1 MWKRIVNWFRNWA
14 FEEVEIEVE
23 VPVEEPTK
31 TKEKES
37 TAEHTPF
44 RFPVINDQVSR
55 GDERHVSVKQT
66 EEVVKKSVPVRPL
79 AKDHRP
85 KQVPKV
91 HRPSN
96 VTYQTKKDLKKYEE
110 PAFLRKKKMRSE
122 PATSEHIIKT
132 EAKNTSKELP
142 RFLHGSSPEELDKIF
157 KRKKEETNIQEETEE
172 PFKMDRVISQEKP
185 VISNEADIKTE
196 QREDLQDKVE
206 EKVQFVERKEESND
220 LIKIPEVNQA
230 VDVPY
235 HLLND
240 SEPFDEALLEDWLIE
255 QSILLEDTLNQ
266 FNVDAKV
273 VNVTRG
279 PTVTSFELQPS
290 PGVKVSRIRNLSDD
304 LKLSLAAEDIRI
316 LAPIPG
322 KNTVGIEV
330 PNLERETVSFQE
342 VISGKDFTEN
352 ESPLSVA
359 LGLDVE
365 GNPYVTSIDKMPHGL
380 IAGATGSGK
389 SVCINTILLSLIYKA
404 NPDEVK
410 FLLIDPK
417 MIELTPYNEIPHLVS
432 PVITDAKAA
441 TQALKW
447 AVNEMES
454 RYELFLQ
461 EGVRDIKR
469 YNERVEKDKHMPYL
483 VIVIDELA
491 DLMMVAPQEVEE
503 SISRIAQKARA
514 SGIHMLVATQRPS
527 VDVITGLIKSNI
539 PTRISFS
546 VSSQIDSRTIIDVA
560 GAEKLLGKGDMLF
573 MENGSNKLVRLQ
585 GPFVSDEEVERV
597 THHARQK
604 GKPTYL
610 FEQEYLLELII
621 QEEEDEL
628 LPEVIAFIVEEGEV
642 STSLLQRQFRIGYN
656 RAARMIDTLENKGYI
671 SGPKG
676 SKPRDVLLD
685 RSEVKELL
693 IEQ

>member
-1 MWKRIVNWFRNWA
+1 MWKRIVNWLKNWA
-14 FEEVEIEVE
+14 FEEVEVEVE
-23 VPVEEPTK
+23 VPIEEPK
-31 TKEKES
+31 QRKEKEEK
-37 TAEHTPF
+37 AEHTPF
-44 RFPVINDQVSR
+44 RFPVINDESK
-55 GDERHVSVKQT
+55 ENLSINKLKESQT
-66 EEVVKKSVPVRPL
+66 KESIEQLSKESS
-79 AKDHRP
+79 P
-85 KQVPKV
+85 KQISRHLSRTNISYHTKRDLKV
-91 HRPSN
+91 YDEPAYLRKRKKRNQLASAEPEK
-96 VTYQTKKDLKKYEE
+96 TKKTIQTGDK
-110 PAFLRKKKMRSE
+110 
-122 PATSEHIIKT
+122 
-132 EAKNTSKELP
+132 LP
-142 RFLHGSSPEELDKIF
+142 RFLHGSSPDELDKVF
-157 KRKKEETNIQEETEE
+157 KRISSEKQEVIETASEINQVSEVNKIKEVENKESIN
-172 PFKMDRVISQEKP
+172 KP
-185 VISNEADIKTE
+185 ALERQA
-196 QREDLQDKVE
+196 LQDKIE
-206 EKVQFVERKEESND
+206 ENLQIQPKENLVMTRKSKAEED
-220 LIKIPEVNQA
+220 KAL
-230 VDVPY
+230 DVPY

-240 SEPFDEALLEDWLIE
+240 REPFDESKLEDWLIE
-255 QSILLEDTLNQ
+255 QSIILEDTLNH
-266 FNVDAKV
+266 FKVDAKV
-273 VNVTRG
+273 VDVTRG

-342 VISGKDFTEN
+342 VISNEAFTESD
-352 ESPLSVA
+352 SPLSIA

-365 GNPYVTSIDKMPHGL
+365 GNPYITRIDKMPHGL

-404 NPDEVK
+404 SPEEVK

-454 RYELFLQ
+454 RYELFLE
-461 EGVRDIKR
+461 EGVRDIDR
-469 YNERVEKDKHMPYL
+469 YNERVDKENRLPFL

-491 DLMMVAPQEVEE
+491 DLMMVAPQDVEE

-546 VSSQIDSRTIIDVA
+546 VSSQIDSRTILDVA

-573 MENGSNKLVRLQ
+573 LENGSNKLVRLQ
-585 GPFVSDEEVERV
+585 GPFVSDEEVDRV
-597 THHARQK
+597 THYARQK
-604 GKPTYL
+604 GEPTYL
-610 FEQEYLLELII
+610 FEQEHLLELII
-621 QEEEDEL
+621 QEEEEDEL
-628 LPEVIAFIVEEGEV
+628 LPEVVSFIAEERQV
-642 STSLLQRQFRIGYN
+642 SISLLQRHFRIGYN

-693 IEQ
+693 IKQ